1 MKHGAD
7 IYKYAKKLHCAPSEI
22 LDFSSNINSY
32 HPSINIKVTQEML
45 VRYGDTSYKDLKKAI
60 QDKYQIKKKQI
71 ALYNGATSAI
81 DALFKTLKSKRVYL
95 YAPLYGEYEKAV
107 PKNMKIIKI
116 NRFKEINKRP
126 KKNSLVV
133 FVNPSTPDGKF
144 YNLKKLFK
152 IWEEQNC
159 TVVIDES
166 FLEFES
172 LHSIRKEIKKSQKL
186 YVIQSFSKFYSCAGV
201 RIGAIFSCE
210 KNIKKLQTPL
220 WNLSSFDTKFLTQR
234 LLDSEFSKKSKK
246 LHKKNKR
253 ELIEI
258 LEDTKLFDEI
268 FTSDSNFILV
278 KSTKA
283 SKIFTH
289 LLKKKILVRS
299 CESFDFLNKTY
310 LRFGVKDT
318 KMHKKLKKALACI
331 I

>member
-1 MKHGAD
+1 
-7 IYKYAKKLHCAPSEI
+7 
-22 LDFSSNINSY
+22 
-32 HPSINIKVTQEML
+32 
-45 VRYGDTSYKDLKKAI
+45 
-60 QDKYQIKKKQI
+60 
-71 ALYNGATSAI
+71 
-81 DALFKTLKSKRVYL
+81 
-95 YAPLYGEYEKAV
+95 
-107 PKNMKIIKI
+107 NMKIIKI
-116 NRFKEINKRP
+116 NRFKEINKKP

-144 YNLKKLFK
+144 YKLKKLFK

-159 TVVIDES
+159 TIVIDES
-166 FLEFES
+166 FLEFED
-172 LHSIRKEIKKSQKL
+172 LHSIRKEINQSKKL

-234 LLDSEFSKKSKK
+234 LLDSGFRKQSKT
-246 LHKKNKR
+246 LHKKNKK
-253 ELIEI
+253 ELIKI

-268 FTSDSNFILV
+268 FVSDSNFILV
-278 KSTKA
+278 KSSKA
-283 SKIFTH
+283 SEIFTQ

-299 CESFDFLNKTY
+299 CESFDFLTSSY
-310 LRFGVKDT
+310 LRFGVKDM